1 MKEIATYIGGAG
13 KYLATVYENDD
24 GGVTC
29 YTVSCARRD
38 LKLNA
43 EGFSKVFM
51 TEEDANNF
59 AVEYISVGDKPTLLN
74 E

>member
-1 MKEIATYIGGAG
+1 MKEIATYMGGAG
-13 KYLATVYENDD
+13 KYMATVFENDD

-29 YTVSCARRD
+29 YTVSCARKD
-38 LKLNA
+38 LKVNA

-51 TEEDANNF
+51 TEEEANTF
-59 AVEYISVGDKPTLLN
+59 ASEFISQGSEPTFLT

>member
-1 MKEIATYIGGAG
+1 MKEIATYMGGG
-13 KYLATVYENDD
+13 GNYMATVYENDD

-51 TEEDANNF
+51 NEEAANNF
-59 AVEYISVGDKPTLLN
+59 AAEYISKGDKPTLLN